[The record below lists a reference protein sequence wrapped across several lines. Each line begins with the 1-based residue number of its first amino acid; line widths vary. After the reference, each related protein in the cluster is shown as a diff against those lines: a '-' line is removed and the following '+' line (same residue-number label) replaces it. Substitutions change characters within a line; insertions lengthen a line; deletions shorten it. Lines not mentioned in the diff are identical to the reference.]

1 MRSFSSDWI
10 IDNRRVRLY
19 NPHYHF
25 SKQSEPEKMEKE
37 DDLQFPH
44 FGLETLKAIF
54 VVRLSRCCLSVS
66 RHYSE
71 KETANCLQV

>member
-10 IDNRRVRLY
+10 IDNRRVQLY

-25 SKQSEPEKMEKE
+25 SKQWGPEKMEKE
-37 DDLQFPH
+37 DLQSPH
-44 FGLETLKAIF
+44 FDLETLETIF
-54 VVRLSRCCLSVS
+54 AARLSRCCLSAS

-71 KETANCLQV
+71 KETANCLEV